1 MKIRVIQITGLN
13 CPRRT
18 VYQNGKLQQCPLRQG
33 GEKGMGIENRGEE
46 IQRSFE
52 SEFVNV

>member
-1 MKIRVIQITGLN
+1 MKILVIQITGLN

-33 GEKGMGIENRGEE
+33 GEKGMGIKNQREE
-46 IQRSFE
+46 IQRSSE